1 MLKDLVEKAG
11 MLFLAVCTGVVIGWS
26 ITDWWLSGELED
38 LQNKLKSQKTKI
50 EYVNKVVV
58 EQVEVEKV
66 VYKDRIKRIE
76 KLVPEIIE
84 RPVYKN
90 ICLDEDGVS
99 AFNTY
104 MGN

>member
-11 MLFLAVCTGVVIGWS
+11 MLFLAVCAGVVIGWS

-38 LQNKLKSQKTKI
+38 LQNKLKNQKTKI
-50 EYVNKVVV
+50 EYVNKIVV

-66 VYKDRIKRIE
+66 VYKDKIKRIE

>member
-1 MLKDLVEKAG
+1 MVKDLVEKAG
-11 MLFLAVCTGVVIGWS
+11 MLFLAVCAGAVIGWS

-38 LQNKLKSQKTKI
+38 LQNKLKNQKTKI
-50 EYVNKVVV
+50 EYVNKIVV
-58 EQVEVEKV
+58 EQVEVEKI
-66 VYKDRIKRIE
+66 VYKDKIKRIE

>member
-1 MLKDLVEKAG
+1 MLKDVVEKAG
-11 MLFLAVCTGVVIGWS
+11 MLFLAVCAGMVIGWS
-26 ITDWWLSGELED
+26 ITDWRLSGELED
-38 LQNKLKSQKTKI
+38 LQNRLKNQKTKI
-50 EYVNKVVV
+50 EYVNKIVV

-66 VYKDRIKRIE
+66 VYKDKIKRIE